1 MSKHTVAKPFS
12 TPSRRFAAGQPITEA
27 DITGPLS
34 FAERVAL
41 GQIAAP
47 APEPEAPAPEVATPK
62 GKPAKPTP
70 EADPA
75 T

>member
-1 MSKHTVAKPFS
+1 MSTHTVAKPFS
-12 TPSRRFAAGQPITEA
+12 TPTRRFAVGQPVTEA

-47 APEPEAPAPEVATPK
+47 VLDPVPAAEPAP
-62 GKPAKPTP
+62 KPAKGGKAPTG

-75 T
+75 A

>member
-1 MSKHTVAKPFS
+1 MSQHTVAKPFN
-12 TPSRRFAAGQPITEA
+12 TPTRRFAVGQPVTEA
-27 DITGPLS
+27 DITGPLTL
-34 FAERVAL
+34 AERVAL

-47 APEPEAPAPEVATPK
+47 APEPELATPK
-62 GKPAKPTP
+62 GKSAKPAP